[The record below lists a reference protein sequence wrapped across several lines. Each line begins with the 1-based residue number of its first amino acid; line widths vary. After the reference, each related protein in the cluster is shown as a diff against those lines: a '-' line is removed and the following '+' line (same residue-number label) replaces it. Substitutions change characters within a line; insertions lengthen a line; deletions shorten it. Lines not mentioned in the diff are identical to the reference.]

1 MTNTIV
7 QVQQTEPMTVKLNV
21 HDSYNDRKI
30 HYTELI
36 ETEKDSYSSESSD
49 SNHQTQTSVQAH
61 SSNVDESFIS
71 KDRSLFGIPLQ
82 GYSIET
88 IVGIYTVGIFV
99 TYVSVFIIQESV
111 FKYSEFEFG
120 GLLTFFQFLSFSV
133 MGFIQHVFFPEKH
146 EEKVCEKGDII
157 DTSKYCISPKIK
169 RHAPMKFYFFL
180 GLYSVVGT
188 AASSYSLQL
197 LNFPTWVLFKSSRV
211 ISVMIG
217 GIFILGKR
225 YSFKEYLGVLLLAIG
240 LVIFTLGDITL
251 LPSFD
256 PFGVILVFLSLVMNS
271 FEGNMQEK
279 VMCEYKTTENEVL
292 FFGYGFGALQIF
304 PYILL
309 NGEFIEGISFCYQN
323 HYVLLQVGAT
333 CVLSYFGIVLVL
345 GLVKIS
351 SALTAVIVT
360 SCRKALT
367 VVISFLLFAK
377 PFSMYYPMGFV
388 VFFAGVALNVYAKN
402 SESFKMVIT
411 NLLHRK
417 KTFLI
422 ENPLS
427 TLSPSSVKSV

>member
-1 MTNTIV
+1 MTNTIL
-7 QVQQTEPMTVKLNV
+7 QVTEPMTIKQLNV
-21 HDSYNDRKI
+21 HDPHDLNSRKLHYSTEVVI
-30 HYTELI
+30 ETGKDFYTEPTTL
-36 ETEKDSYSSESSD
+36 
-49 SNHQTQTSVQAH
+49 QTQQLTTTTH
-61 SSNVDESFIS
+61 SNANDSFS
-71 KDRSLFGIPLQ
+71 KGRTLFGISLE

-88 IVGIYTVGIFV
+88 IVGIYTIGIFV
-99 TYVSVFIIQESV
+99 TYISVFIIQESV

-120 GLLTFFQFLSFSV
+120 GLLTFFQFLAFSI

-146 EEKVCEKGDII
+146 EEKVEEPVN
-157 DTSKYCISPKIK
+157 TSKSFFSKIK
-169 RHAPMKFYFFL
+169 RRAPMRFYFFL
-180 GLYSVVGT
+180 GLYSVIGT

-225 YSFKEYLGVLLLAIG
+225 YTLKEYLGVLLLAIG
-240 LVIFTLGDITL
+240 LIIFTLGDLTL

-256 PFGVILVFLSLVMNS
+256 PFGVLLVFLSLVMNS

-279 VMCEYKTTENEVL
+279 VMCDYKTTEEEVL

-309 NGEFIEGISFCYQN
+309 NGELVEGITFCYQN
-323 HYVLLQVGAT
+323 FNVLLQVGAT

-402 SESFKMVIT
+402 SENFKVIIA

-422 ENPLS
+422 ENSLS
-427 TLSPSSVKSV
+427 NLSPSIKSV